1 MDLFHLSDDEYIRR
15 FDLAKLTEM
24 YLEKVE
30 SAQPQ
35 TQADANAASLEFL
48 NRWPRDLRSR
58 GFRGP
63 RSRKGNS
70 I

>member
-35 TQADANAASLEFL
+35 TQADANAASLEF
-48 NRWPRDLRSR
+48 
-58 GFRGP
+58 F
-63 RSRKGNS
+63 
-70 I
+70 